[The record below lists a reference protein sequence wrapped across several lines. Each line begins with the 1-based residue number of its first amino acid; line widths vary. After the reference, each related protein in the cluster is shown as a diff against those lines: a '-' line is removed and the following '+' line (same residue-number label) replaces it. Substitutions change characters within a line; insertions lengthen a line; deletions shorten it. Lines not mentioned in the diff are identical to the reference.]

1 MQSTPNAERIQIGIF
16 GKTNTGKSSLIN
28 ALTGQNLAI
37 TSSIAGT
44 TTDPVKKAMELF
56 PLGPVMLT
64 DTPGLDDTGEL
75 GKARIQRTYA
85 VLATTDIALIVV
97 DTALGWSDT
106 EAELLKKIKQKNIT
120 CVVVFN
126 KSDTGN
132 CPLPALDCP
141 TLPVSCKTMENIE
154 ELKNLLGKLKPEKNT
169 KPLVHDLF
177 RPKDIIV
184 LVTPIDLSAP
194 KGRLILPQQQ
204 VLRDILDYRGIALV
218 TQPEELADTLAKLT
232 TNPRLVITDSQVFA
246 DVDKILPKEIPL
258 TSFSILFARYKGN
271 LDYAIAGANV
281 LDNIQDNDEI
291 LIGEGCTHH
300 RQCGDIGTEKIPN
313 WIRKYTKANPK
324 FTFTAG
330 GEFPEDLSKYKLII
344 HCGGCMLTEKEVQN
358 RLRKAKSYSIPFTN
372 YGIVIA
378 KMKGILE
385 RATEIFTINK
395 E

>member
-56 PLGPVMLT
+56 PLGPIMLT
-64 DTPGLDDTGEL
+64 DTPGLDDMGEL
-75 GKARIQRTYA
+75 GKERIKRAYD
-85 VLATTDIALIVV
+85 VLTTTDIALIVV
-97 DTALGWSDT
+97 DAAQGWSST
-106 EAELLKKIKQKNIT
+106 EAELLEKIKQQGIT
-120 CVVVFN
+120 CVVIFN
-126 KSDTGN
+126 KSDKGN
-132 CPLPALDCP
+132 RPIPAFDFP
-141 TLPVSCKTMENIE
+141 TISVSCKTMENIE
-154 ELKNLLGKLKPEKNT
+154 ELKNLLGKIKPKKNIN
-169 KPLVHDLF
+169 PLVHDLF
-177 RPKDIIV
+177 NPKDIII

-204 VLRDILDYRGIALV
+204 VLRDILDYKGIAIV
-218 TQPEELADTLAKLT
+218 TQPEELADTLSNLKSS
-232 TNPRLVITDSQVFA
+232 PRLVITDSQVFEE
-246 DVDKILPKEIPL
+246 VNTILPPKIPL

-271 LDYAIAGANV
+271 LDGAIAGVNV
-281 LDNIQDNDEI
+281 LDSIQDNDEI

-313 WIRKYTKANPK
+313 WIKKYTKANPK

-330 GEFPEDLSKYKLII
+330 NDFPEDLSKYKLII
-344 HCGGCMLTEKEVQN
+344 HCGGCMLTEKEMQN
-358 RLRKAKSYSIPFTN
+358 RLNKTKNCDIAFTN

-378 KMKGILE
+378 KIKGILK
-385 RATEIFTINK
+385 RATEIFLN

>member
-1 MQSTPNAERIQIGIF
+1 MQSTSNAARIQIGIF

-75 GKARIQRTYA
+75 GKERSQRTHA
-85 VLATTDIALIVV
+85 VLAATDIAIIVV
-97 DTALGWSDT
+97 DAANGWSHT
-106 EAELLKKIKQKNIT
+106 EAKLLQKIQAENIT
-120 CVVVFN
+120 CVVIFN
-126 KSDTGN
+126 KSDLGN
-132 CPLPALDCP
+132 CPIPALDCP
-141 TLPVSCKTMENIE
+141 TLSVSCKTMENIE
-154 ELKNLLGKLKPEKNT
+154 ELKNLLGKLKPQQNT

-177 RPKDIIV
+177 SPKDIII
-184 LVTPIDLSAP
+184 LVTPIDLSTP

-204 VLRDILDYRGIALV
+204 VLRDILDYKGIAIV
-218 TQPEELADTLAKLT
+218 TQPEELADTLSNLKSS
-232 TNPRLVITDSQVFA
+232 PRLVITDSQVFEE
-246 DVDKILPKEIPL
+246 VNTILPPKIPL

-271 LDYAIAGANV
+271 LDGAIAGVNV
-281 LDNIQDNDEI
+281 LDSIQDNDEI

-313 WIRKYTKANPK
+313 WIKKYTKANPK

-330 GEFPEDLSKYKLII
+330 NDFPEDLSKYKLII
-344 HCGGCMLTEKEVQN
+344 HCGGCMLTEKEMQN
-358 RLRKAKSYSIPFTN
+358 RLNKTKNCDIAFTN

-378 KMKGILE
+378 KIKGILK
-385 RATEIFTINK
+385 RATEIFLN

>member
-1 MQSTPNAERIQIGIF
+1 MQNTPNAERIQIGIF

-28 ALTGQNLAI
+28 ALTGQDLAV

-56 PLGPVMLT
+56 PLGPVTLT

-75 GKARIQRTYA
+75 GKERIRRAYE
-85 VLATTDIALIVV
+85 VLTATDIALIVV
-97 DTALGWSDT
+97 DAALGWSST
-106 EAELLKKIKQKNIT
+106 EAGLLEKIRQQGVT

-126 KSDTGN
+126 KSDKGN
-132 CPLPALDCP
+132 RPIPAFDCP
-141 TLPVSCKTMENIE
+141 TISVSCKTMENIE
-154 ELKNLLGKLKPEKNT
+154 KLKNLLGKLKPEKNT

-177 RPKDIIV
+177 SPKDIII

-218 TQPEELADTLAKLT
+218 TQPEELADTLAKLNT
-232 TNPRLVITDSQVFA
+232 PPRLVITDSQVFEE
-246 DVDKILPKEIPL
+246 VNTILPKEIPL
-258 TSFSILFARYKGN
+258 TSFSILFARYKGD
-271 LDYAIAGANV
+271 LETAIAGAKV

-291 LIGEGCTHH
+291 LMGEGCTHH

-330 GEFPEDLSKYKLII
+330 GEFPEDLSKYKLVI
-344 HCGGCMLTEKEVQN
+344 HCGGCMLTEKELQH
-358 RLRKAKSYSIPFTN
+358 RLNKAKNHAIPFTN
-372 YGIVIA
+372 YGIIIA
-378 KMKGILE
+378 KMKGILD
-385 RATEIFTINK
+385 RAAGIFYN
-395 E
+395 

>member
-56 PLGPVMLT
+56 PLGPIMLT
-64 DTPGLDDTGEL
+64 DTPGLDDMGEL
-75 GKARIQRTYA
+75 GKERIKRAYD
-85 VLATTDIALIVV
+85 VLTTTDIALIVV
-97 DTALGWSDT
+97 DAAQGWSST
-106 EAELLKKIKQKNIT
+106 EAELLEKIKQQGIT
-120 CVVVFN
+120 CVVIFN
-126 KSDTGN
+126 KSDKGN
-132 CPLPALDCP
+132 RPIP
-141 TLPVSCKTMENIE
+141 TFYFPTISVSCKTMENIE
-154 ELKNLLGKLKPEKNT
+154 ELKNLLGKLKPKKNIN
-169 KPLVHDLF
+169 PLVHDLF
-177 RPKDIIV
+177 NPKDIII

-204 VLRDILDYRGIALV
+204 ILRDILDYKGIAIV
-218 TQPEELADTLAKLT
+218 TQPEELADTLSNLKSS
-232 TNPRLVITDSQVFA
+232 PRLVITDSQVFEE
-246 DVDKILPKEIPL
+246 VNTILPPKIPL

-271 LDYAIAGANV
+271 LDGAIAGVNV
-281 LDNIQDNDEI
+281 LDSIQDNDEI

-313 WIRKYTKANPK
+313 WIIKYTKANPK

-330 GEFPEDLSKYKLII
+330 REFPEDLSKYKLII
-344 HCGGCMLTEKEVQN
+344 HCGGCMLTEKELQN
-358 RLRKAKSYSIPFTN
+358 RFHKAQDLKIPFTN

-385 RATEIFTINK
+385 RATEIF
-395 E
+395 